1 MDTRSGWSRF
11 ARVGVALS
19 FGFMAGSLQALT
31 RDAAGMRFQLGV
43 WTVIAF
49 LIGATL
55 GWLYWDMAMRMNT
68 DAEHS
73 SPRARRRFVV
83 FTLLLFV
90 GAFASYLYRL
100 RFAPST
106 SSGEVAQGVVMAF
119 VVVGGLGVILWRIV
133 RFLEDK

>member
-1 MDTRSGWSRF
+1 
-11 ARVGVALS
+11 
-19 FGFMAGSLQALT
+19 MAGSLQALT